1 MICSKCGAECK
12 DTQKFCMKCGNL
24 LHAEQEMDDMQEEL
38 ANSVGELMD
47 GFDDDVDD
55 DGELEDFRI
64 ELEDFMFEEEA
75 KRVQKELQVDQIYSG
90 RSRSRT
96 EEEEPEEWEYDEDKL
111 FDDMQMEN
119 MIEEEPEQK
128 KPVSDTPKKKK
139 PKNKKK
145 IAITCGIIVA
155 VLALAIGGGVYLL
168 NNIHFNLTSFDDYY
182 RMASKEYKREDYKIA
197 QSDALAAL
205 KKAQSAYDK
214 AASDSKKN
222 EAKEDL
228 IQVRK
233 LLNDI
238 YEKTEQI
245 NDTYAEN
252 LSELVKLDTSLAD
265 YFVKLAKYYSE
276 NKPPKVLTDFLR
288 TVEDD
293 NEKVEEAL
301 KDYIVPV
308 PTADREPG
316 NYTEQF
322 AVTLTCQEGQEIWY
336 TVDGQDPSTY
346 GVRYTEPIKITAF
359 RTPED
364 TNEENGVTVL
374 KAITINADKVESK
387 VVEFKYE
394 IVLAS
399 GEPVVTPDS
408 GVYTEYTEIKVSVPE
423 GSKCYYTIGEGDTKP
438 QDPDATSNLYIADE
452 KQFLEVYGA
461 NTEEKFE
468 PLQMPRGTHIMK
480 FVIIDEYGIVSD
492 VAVRS
497 YNLEIPR
504 NVTLN
509 EAEEKVSEFLVKEN
523 LVNAEGRNSANHLVS
538 AEWEETIL
546 IDNDEY
552 YVIYAVERD
561 DNQTEISRTMY
572 LVDSYDENKEVIKD
586 AKYENGQYILP
597 EEEEE
602 TTTP

>member
-12 DTQKFCMKCGNL
+12 DTQKFCMKCGNP
-24 LHAEQEMDDMQEEL
+24 LHTEQEMDEMQEEL

-47 GFDDDVDD
+47 GFEDDVDD

-75 KRVQKELQVDQIYSG
+75 KRVQKELQVDQIYSHQ
-90 RSRSRT
+90 SRSRN

-145 IAITCGIIVA
+145 IAITCGIVVA

-214 AASDSKKN
+214 AASESKKN

-238 YEKTEQI
+238 YEKTDQI

-308 PTADREPG
+308 PTADRESG

-322 AVTLTCQEGQEIWY
+322 AVTLTCEEGQEIWY

-374 KAITINADKVESK
+374 KAITINSDKVESK

-509 EAEEKVSEFLVKEN
+509 EAEEKVAEFLVKEN
-523 LVNAEGRNSANHLVS
+523 LVNAEGRNAANHLVS

-602 TTTP
+602 TTAP

>member
-145 IAITCGIIVA
+145 IAITCGIVVA

-308 PTADREPG
+308 PTADRESG

-602 TTTP
+602 TTTS

>member
-602 TTTP
+602 TTAP